1 METMLEA
8 ERAGI
13 LASALLEGKPCPVC
27 GSLHHP
33 QKAELSRDH
42 VTEED
47 VKKARAKAD
56 RRRSEREEAS
66 LAAGQELGQLNLM
79 KKEAKEGL
87 IRLLHIS
94 SEETEK
100 LPAEEILEQL
110 FARAENRSDEV
121 REQLLTAEQEEK
133 NWKKLTDSL
142 PALEEKIRNEEE
154 SLNALL
160 ISHWH
165 FDHTADVPV
174 LMYRLQALNR
184 VLKIL
189 GPADPDSALY
199 RLVSSVPCFDFTEVS
214 PGQTLSVGASRIR
227 VCAARHPVPAV
238 GYTVSDGTVTFGY
251 TGDTNTLPSLAED
264 YRSCD
269 LLLADGLFNRDAWS
283 EGKPHLSAEL
293 AARLAADTGAG
304 ALIIT
309 HLNPFIPR
317 SLLLQEARAVYPGV
331 QLAEAGAVIEL

>member
-1 METMLEA
+1 MKLHLL
-8 ERAGI
+8 GI
-13 LASALLEGKPCPVC
+13 NGPFPESRGATSGYLLESGDTLLQFDL
-27 GSLHHP
+27 GSG
-33 QKAELSRDH
+33 
-42 VTEED
+42 V
-47 VKKARAKAD
+47 
-56 RRRSEREEAS
+56 
-66 LAAGQELGQLNLM
+66 LAN
-79 KKEAKEGL
+79 
-87 IRLLHIS
+87 
-94 SEETEK
+94 
-100 LPAEEILEQL
+100 
-110 FARAENRSDEV
+110 
-121 REQLLTAEQEEK
+121 LTA
-133 NWKKLTDSL
+133 LTA
-142 PALEEKIRNEEE
+142 PE
-154 SLNALL
+154 SVSALL

-214 PGQTLSVGASRIR
+214 PGQMLSVGASRIR

-269 LLLADGLFNRDAWS
+269 LLLVDGLFNRDAWS